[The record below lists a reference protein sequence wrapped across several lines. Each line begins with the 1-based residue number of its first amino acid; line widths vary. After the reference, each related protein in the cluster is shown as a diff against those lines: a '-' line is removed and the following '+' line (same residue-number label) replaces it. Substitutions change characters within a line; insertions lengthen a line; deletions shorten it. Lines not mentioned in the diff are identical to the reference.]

1 MAFSPNSTF
10 VNRLQSKD
18 FYLVNIFPLMIDERK
33 RGTLKSAV
41 FGFAVGDALGVPH
54 EFKTREEL
62 SISPVNGM
70 DGYGTHQQPAGTWS
84 DDTSMLLCVTEN
96 LLENGD
102 ASSLAG
108 KFLNWYNSAAYTA
121 TGEVFDVGVTT
132 SIALNNVMAGADIR
146 SSGATDEFSAGNG
159 SLMRCLPYAFIADT
173 TEAERKL
180 LEEGRITHAHDL
192 CSEATLFYIFVARCL
207 LDGCA
212 KEALLPAAIKA
223 VSATKWARTN
233 RMNRLASNC
242 RLFNDSFSN
251 TEVDQIKS
259 TGYVVESLEAC
270 LWCFLSTDSYQS
282 AVQTAV
288 NLGGDTD
295 TIAALTG
302 GLAGIYY
309 GYNTIPE
316 EWLRDLKGKHIIDRI
331 LIF

>member
-1 MAFSPNSTF
+1 
-10 VNRLQSKD
+10 
-18 FYLVNIFPLMIDERK
+18 MIDQRK
-33 RGTLKSAV
+33 REKLKSAV
-41 FGFAVGDALGVPH
+41 YGFAVGDALGVPH

-62 SISPVNGM
+62 SMSPVNGM
-70 DGYGTHQQPAGTWS
+70 EGYGTHQQPVGTWS

-132 SIALNNVMAGADIR
+132 SIALNNVMAGADVR

-159 SLMRCLPYAFIADT
+159 SLMRCLPYAFIHDT
-173 TEAERKL
+173 TESERKAL
-180 LEEGRITHAHDL
+180 DEGRITHAHDL
-192 CSEATLFYIFVARCL
+192 CSEATLFYIFAARCL

-212 KEALLPAAIKA
+212 KEALLPTVIKA
-223 VSATKWARTN
+223 VSENIWARTN
-233 RMNRLASNC
+233 SMKALASNC
-242 RLFNDSFSN
+242 RLFNDSFSDIK
-251 TEVDQIKS
+251 VDQIKS
-259 TGYVVESLEAC
+259 TGYVVDSLEAC
-270 LWCFLSTDSYQS
+270 LWCFLSTYSYQA
-282 AVQTAV
+282 AVLKAV

-309 GYNTIPE
+309 GYNTIPA
-316 EWLRDLKGKHIIDRI
+316 EWLRDLKGRYIIDRI
-331 LIF
+331 LTF